1 MPELNLKQL
10 VPLPPLRKREEKK
23 TYPPIPAKPLYIVSA
38 LCGAIVGY
46 KVQDAW
52 AAQLM
57 QAWGGIS
64 DAGELCLMAAGPVL
78 GAAAGAG
85 MAIVLRRLFPRSFAV
100 SLVTLGVLLFSAR
113 CYPLSLYFP
122 AQEGRKMATALL
134 LPFQHKEAVQVLH
147 RHIVHRDLLAWL
159 LRNGH
164 FDDGA
169 WQGAAVSAV
178 DYRYP
183 DRLDILLK
191 EDRARPDS
199 CLNPNQ
205 LLHVMNCTDLADARS
220 TETLR
225 VLLRNGALPM
235 YLRPKPIIRGET
247 EEAYWERV
255 LKELEQEAP
264 EAARLLREAGINI

>member
-23 TYPPIPAKPLYIVSA
+23 TYPPIPAKPLYVVSA

-57 QAWGGIS
+57 QAWGGVS

-85 MAIVLRRLFPRSFAV
+85 IAVALRRVFPRSFAV
-100 SLVTLGVLLFSAR
+100 SLVTLGVMLFSAH

-134 LPFQHKEAVQVLH
+134 LPVQHKEAVQVLH

-183 DRLDILLK
+183 DRLAILLK

-225 VLLRNGALPM
+225 VLLRYGAQPM

-255 LKELEQEAP
+255 MKELDQEAP
-264 EAARLLREAGINI
+264 EATRLLREAGINI

>member
-23 TYPPIPAKPLYIVSA
+23 TYPPIPAKPLYVVSA

-64 DAGELCLMAAGPVL
+64 DAGELCLMAAGLVL

-85 MAIVLRRLFPRSFAV
+85 MAIMLRRLFPRSLAV
-100 SLVTLGVLLFSAR
+100 SLLTLGVLLFSAH

-164 FDDGA
+164 FDDGV

-183 DRLDILLK
+183 DRLAILLK

-225 VLLRNGALPM
+225 ILLRNGALPM

-255 LKELEQEAP
+255 LKELDQEAP

>member
-1 MPELNLKQL
+1 MPELNHKQI
-10 VPLPPLRKREEKK
+10 VPLPPLTKREQKK
-23 TYPPIPAKPLYIVSA
+23 TYPPIPAKPLYLISA
-38 LCGAIVGY
+38 LCGAVVGY

-64 DAGELCLMAAGPVL
+64 DAGELCLMAAGLVP

-85 MAIVLRRLFPRSFAV
+85 IAVALRRLFPRSFAV
-100 SLVTLGVLLFSAR
+100 SLVTLGVLLFSAH

-134 LPFQHKEAVQVLH
+134 LPVQHKEAVEVLH
-147 RHIVHRDLLAWL
+147 RHIVHRDILAWL

-164 FDDGA
+164 FDNGV
-169 WQGAAVSAV
+169 WQGAAASAV
-178 DYRYP
+178 EYRYP
-183 DRLDILLK
+183 DRLDIILK

-199 CLNPNQ
+199 CLNPDQ
-205 LLHVMNCTDLADARS
+205 LTAFMNGTDLADARS

-225 VLLRNGALPM
+225 VLLRYGAKPTA
-235 YLRPKPIIRGET
+235 LRPKPLMRGET

-255 LKELEQEAP
+255 LKELDDEAP
-264 EAARLLREAGINI
+264 EAARLLQEAGMAD